1 MRTFLLMMGS
11 LANTVMAAQ
20 LIVPEA
26 YDVLSVNGVEQGM
39 SLMRKKEI
47 ALQPGQNVIVLE
59 YDEIFDSEINDSH
72 DSIRSQPYALVF
84 TISANQDLR
93 LHSPGIKSRE
103 QAESYAKAPTFRVET
118 LSGPRVEYQAF
129 PAKDLSLAINQPP
142 TTVAPPVTTP
152 PPGKT
157 PRMPYV
163 TEPSSNNTATPPA
176 QPDALQMLQFW
187 WSQATPEQRQQFLQ
201 QIQANNPAIRQ
212 Q

>member
-1 MRTFLLMMGS
+1 MRTFLLVMGL

-26 YDVLSVNGVEQGM
+26 FDVLSVNGVEQGM
-39 SLMRKKEI
+39 SLMRKKAI

-84 TISANQDLR
+84 TIGANQDLR

-129 PAKDLSLAINQPP
+129 PAKDLSLATSQPL

-163 TEPSSNNTATPPA
+163 TESSSNSTNNPA
-176 QPDALQMLQFW
+176 QPDALQLLQFW